1 MMNNH
6 NKKKLGYL
14 LGLLKIK
21 NILFRLKFLISVLR
35 YKSYR
40 ELFALKLDNRHPV
53 IDLGANIGQSSI
65 ILWFRGFEVYAY
77 EPHPIAFKKLKK
89 LFKDVENIHTI
100 NAAVVEGSYS
110 NEEKRKL
117 YLHKEQNQKKQDFS
131 QGSSLMKDKTNIDNS
146 NYYTINTYKIN
157 TIIEKHEKIAL
168 VKCDVEG
175 YEYLLYQDLLLNKNK
190 IKYFIIETHASKNP
204 QWKIEDIKLREAFS
218 KHLHQDRYNLNW
230 H

>member
-1 MMNNH
+1 MKNRENNE
-6 NKKKLGYL
+6 NNVFVSKFFKLKKIIYR
-14 LGLLKIK
+14 
-21 NILFRLKFLISVLR
+21 LFFLISVLR
-35 YKSYR
+35 YKGYR
-40 ELFALKLDNRHPV
+40 ELMTLKLDKRYPV

-65 ILWFRGFEVYAY
+65 ILWYRGFEIYSY
-77 EPHPIAFKKLKK
+77 EPHPLEFIKLNK
-89 LFKDVENIHTI
+89 LFKDVQNIHTI

-117 YLHKEQNQKKQDFS
+117 YLHKEQNQTKQDFS

>member
-14 LGLLKIK
+14 PGLLKIK

-77 EPHPIAFKKLKK
+77 EPHPVAFAKLKK
-89 LFKDVENIHTI
+89 LFKGAKNIHTI
-100 NAAVVEGSYS
+100 NAAVVENNYS
-110 NEEKRKL
+110 DNEEKRL
-117 YLHKEQNQKKQDFS
+117 YF
-131 QGSSLMKDKTNIDNS
+131 
-146 NYYTINTYKIN
+146 
-157 TIIEKHEKIAL
+157 
-168 VKCDVEG
+168 
-175 YEYLLYQDLLLNKNK
+175 
-190 IKYFIIETHASKNP
+190 
-204 QWKIEDIKLREAFS
+204 W
-218 KHLHQDRYNLNW
+218 HL
-230 H
+230 

>member
-6 NKKKLGYL
+6 IKNNSGFLSK
-14 LGLLKIK
+14 LLKIK
-21 NILFRLKFLISVLR
+21 KFLHRLKFLISVLR

-40 ELFALKLDNRHPV
+40 ELITLKLDKKLPV

-77 EPHPIAFKKLKK
+77 EPHPIAFKKLEK
-89 LFKDVENIHTI
+89 LFKDVEKIHTI

-131 QGSSLMKDKTNIDNS
+131 QGSSLMQDKTNIDNS

-190 IKYFIIETHASKNP
+190 IKYFIIETHAYKNP
-204 QWKIEDIKLREAFS
+204 QWKNEDIKLRLAFS
-218 KHLHQDRYNLNW
+218 KDLNQDRYNLNW